1 MKRRSDDSDS
11 EGNFII
17 IGMDSNLS
25 RRTGSRS
32 VPKKQEKERL
42 EFDGNQDG
50 LVDVTDEV
58 YCPALLPLLK
68 NTPLFKLEQFT
79 NDSEDED
86 DAGSE
91 LSTVTV
97 SAKSKETDS
106 KDKKKYKNDLDIV
119 VLGKKSEN
127 DKLFD
132 DDDTQSPIQHKSKAT
147 TTAKPTKTPKRHG
160 LVALFKKNAGMS

>member
-1 MKRRSDDSDS
+1 M
-11 EGNFII
+11 
-17 IGMDSNLS
+17 
-25 RRTGSRS
+25 
-32 VPKKQEKERL
+32 
-42 EFDGNQDG
+42 
-50 LVDVTDEV
+50 DVTDKV

-106 KDKKKYKNDLDIV
+106 KDKKK
-119 VLGKKSEN
+119 
-127 DKLFD
+127 DKRERCSR
-132 DDDTQSPIQHKSKAT
+132 QE
-147 TTAKPTKTPKRHG
+147 
-160 LVALFKKNAGMS
+160 V

>member
-1 MKRRSDDSDS
+1 M
-11 EGNFII
+11 
-17 IGMDSNLS
+17 
-25 RRTGSRS
+25 
-32 VPKKQEKERL
+32 
-42 EFDGNQDG
+42 
-50 LVDVTDEV
+50 DVTDKV

-106 KDKKKYKNDLDIV
+106 KDKKKNKSDLDDV
-119 VLGKKSEN
+119 VRGKKSEN

-132 DDDTQSPIQHKSKAT
+132 DDDAQIPKPTQQQKQAT
-147 TTAKPTKTPKRHG
+147 TTAKPAKAPKRHG
-160 LVALFKKNAGMS
+160 LVALFKKNAGMSKEVSTRV

>member
-1 MKRRSDDSDS
+1 M
-11 EGNFII
+11 
-17 IGMDSNLS
+17 
-25 RRTGSRS
+25 
-32 VPKKQEKERL
+32 
-42 EFDGNQDG
+42 
-50 LVDVTDEV
+50 DVTDEV

-106 KDKKKYKNDLDIV
+106 KDKSDLDDV
-119 VLGKKSEN
+119 VRGKKSEN

-132 DDDTQSPIQHKSKAT
+132 DDDAQIPKPTQQQKQAT
-147 TTAKPTKTPKRHG
+147 TTAKPAKAPKRHG
-160 LVALFKKNAGMS
+160 LVALFKKNAGMSEEEYEGATLSAHLRRVSGSTTRSAVRSGTHTRHATL